1 MFKYIKSVFSEKSI
15 RDRILFVLFIIAI
28 TRVLSIIP
36 IPSISGEDIAG
47 VISGNQFLGLINIF
61 SGGGLATMSI
71 VMIGVQPYITASIIT
86 QLLTVL
92 SPKLKAMQQEEG
104 EAGRKRFSAYTR
116 WMTPPLAIMQ
126 AVGFLTLF
134 QKQGIID
141 QLTQSQMIVNV
152 LIITAGSMLMMWLG
166 EVINEKGIGNGISIL
181 IFSGIVATLPSQLFT
196 VFKTLDMSQAPLY
209 AALAITFVLVL
220 FGIVAVTEAERP
232 IEVTYAKQSRGYASA
247 GGTTT
252 TYLPLRLTQAG
263 VVPVIFAVSL
273 LSFPQL
279 LAQLLATSSSS
290 FGLLVSSKISDILG
304 NPWIYGGVYFSLIV
318 MFTFFYTVVT
328 FDPIKT
334 SENLQKAGAFIPGH
348 RPGEATTKYM
358 SDVLTHVTTVGA
370 VFLGVVALLPIILA
384 GLTGVSAISV
394 GGTSLL
400 IAVSVVIDLLKKID
414 AQMTMR
420 EY

>member
-15 RDRILFVLFIIAI
+15 RDRILFVLFIIAV

-36 IPSISGEDIAG
+36 IPSISGEDIAK
-47 VISGNQFLGLINIF
+47 VISNNQFLGLINIF

-126 AVGFLTLF
+126 SIGFLTLF

-141 QLTQSQMIVNV
+141 HLTSSQMAVNV
-152 LIITAGSMLMMWLG
+152 IIITAGSMLMMWLG
-166 EVINEKGIGNGISIL
+166 EVINEKGIGNGISLL
-181 IFSGIVATLPSQLFT
+181 IFSGIVATLPSKLFT
-196 VFKTLDMSQAPLY
+196 VFNTLDMSQAPLY
-209 AALAITFVLVL
+209 AALAVTFVLVL

-232 IEVTYAKQSRGYASA
+232 IEVTYAKQSRDYAST
-247 GGTTT
+247 GGAST

-279 LAQLLATSSSS
+279 LAQLLSTSSSS
-290 FGLLVSSKISDILG
+290 FGLLVASKISQVLG

-358 SDVLTHVTTVGA
+358 SDVLTNVTTVGA
-370 VFLGVVALLPIILA
+370 VFLGVVALLPIVLA
-384 GLTGVSAISV
+384 GLTGVSSINV

-400 IAVSVVIDLLKKID
+400 IAVSVIIDLLKKID